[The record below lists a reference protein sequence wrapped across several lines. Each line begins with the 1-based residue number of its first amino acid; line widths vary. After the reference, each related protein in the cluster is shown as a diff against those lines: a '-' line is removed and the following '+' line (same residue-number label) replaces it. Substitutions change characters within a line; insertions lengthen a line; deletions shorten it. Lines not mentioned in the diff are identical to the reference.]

1 MTTRTQC
8 ITSYQHLYLFLNE
21 PLIISDTIAPAMSRD
36 EYSGTAMLRI
46 NKANLL
52 KEVKRCA
59 NRLFHILSITN
70 NNDEHLIQIPA
81 ELLTLTKFR
90 RFREKL
96 FTKYNCSKIYRI
108 PKLKIYNNIG
118 VSNKIVDCAII
129 KIRRDITSFQVITFI
144 KCMFEIIGH
153 IDYDVYEQIVS
164 IVKDKF
170 LHQSD
175 IVHYEKLEYINDTI
189 RITLEKQFNCNEI
202 IS

>member
-21 PLIISDTIAPAMSRD
+21 PLIISDTIAPSMSID
-36 EYSGTAMLRI
+36 EYSGRTMPYI
-46 NKANLL
+46 NESNLL

>member
-21 PLIISDTIAPAMSRD
+21 PLIISDTIVPSMSRD
-36 EYSGTAMLRI
+36 EYSGRAMLRI
-46 NKANLL
+46 NNANLQ
-52 KEVKRCA
+52 KEVERSA

-70 NNDEHLIQIPA
+70 NNDEHLIQIPT
-81 ELLTLTKFR
+81 ELLTLTKFK

-108 PKLKIYNNIG
+108 PKLKIYNDIA
-118 VSNKIVDCAII
+118 NKIVDCAII
-129 KIRRDITSFQVITFI
+129 KIRRELTSFQVITFI

-164 IVKDKF
+164 TVKDKF

-175 IVHYEKLEYINDTI
+175 IVHYERLEYINDSI
-189 RITLEKQFNCNEI
+189 RITLEKQFNYKEI

>member
-8 ITSYQHLYLFLNE
+8 ITSYQHLHLFLNE
-21 PLIISDTIAPAMSRD
+21 PLIISDTIAPSMSID
-36 EYSGTAMLRI
+36 EYSGRTMLYI
-46 NKANLL
+46 NESNLL

-96 FTKYNCSKIYRI
+96 FNKYNCSKIYRI
-108 PKLKIYNNIG
+108 PKLKIHNRIG
-118 VSNKIVDCAII
+118 VYNKITDCAII
-129 KIRRDITSFQVITFI
+129 KIRRDITSFQVIMFI
-144 KCMFEIIGH
+144 KCMFEIFGK

-164 IVKDKF
+164 IVKEKF
-170 LHQSD
+170 LHQSNIID
-175 IVHYEKLEYINDTI
+175 YSKLENLNNSIK
-189 RITLEKQFNCNEI
+189 ITLERQFNYEEI
-202 IS
+202 Y